1 MEKIEKQIENLRYR
15 EIAEKTVQKLIELDY
30 EEAMEFFRDELDLDE
45 EERRY
50 FEIPEETEN
59 EGFTCVDCPYYWTD
73 HDGDIPYCHHEDSY
87 LSPAPCEYD
96 DYYEEEDEYD
106 EYEY

>member
-1 MEKIEKQIENLRYR
+1 MKKEMEIKPIRFK

-50 FEIPEETEN
+50 FEIPEETEK